1 MRIISSKSI
10 YQDEA
15 ERVRRA
21 AQREQAAWDEEAEEF
36 LDHPV
41 LRRNAA
47 AESAKPAQQPAA
59 AKPAAAKTT
68 TAARPASAK
77 PAAARTA
84 TAARPASAKPA
95 AARTTTAA
103 RPASAKPAA
112 SKTTAA
118 RPASAKPAASKTTAS
133 ASRPRQGQQTTRTM
147 AQTAAARRAAAQ
159 KSAAAA
165 QSTVRETEPR
175 VRAGFVEESP
185 VRPQR
190 RRAAPVK
197 TKRRRKKKKSFGR
210 RVGKMIVTLAV
221 LFAVYLTA
229 VFSNIPFIAKWRT
242 IYIQT
247 AMATMTHQWLA
258 TAFIPHSVIDKVM
271 ADVAASREAQ
281 IGVNSQW
288 ADDDDDTSADSD
300 THRNPTLT
308 DTAGM
313 TEAEI
318 KFFDTFWEV
327 DVDSMVDYVQK
338 NPAALS
344 DGWDHIDINH
354 TSLSDNGTTIRT
366 VQDEQVLAIDADNGV
381 IIVRQSGAGYRGIMA
396 VCKDP
401 SRLSLQAAD
410 TIGAYGEVVG
420 EIAQSH
426 NGIIGMTGSGFE
438 DDGGVGNGGTIVG
451 YAMCNGISY
460 GAHMLPGYKR
470 LELRQDNRVYVV
482 DASDEVHPDTTDCV
496 EFSPAMIID
505 GEIVVDATSGFT
517 DLQPRACIGQS
528 KYGEIIMLLIEGRL
542 PTVSLGLGV
551 PECARIMH
559 RHECAQAMNL
569 DGGTS
574 AMFWYKGDYI
584 MKSSNPVL
592 TAGRPLPNA
601 FVYTKAK

>member
-1 MRIISSKSI
+1 MPS
-10 YQDEA
+10 
-15 ERVRRA
+15 
-21 AQREQAAWDEEAEEF
+21 
-36 LDHPV
+36 
-41 LRRNAA
+41 
-47 AESAKPAQQPAA
+47 AA
-59 AKPAAAKTT
+59 AKSAPARRPVSNPAA
-68 TAARPASAK
+68 P
-77 PAAARTA
+77 
-84 TAARPASAKPA
+84 
-95 AARTTTAA
+95 AARTTAPARKPTAPSA
-103 RPASAKPAA
+103 SQKRPAQSQSQNPN
-112 SKTTAA
+112 
-118 RPASAKPAASKTTAS
+118 
-133 ASRPRQGQQTTRTM
+133 RTM

-159 KSAAAA
+159 KSAAAQQNVVCEA
-165 QSTVRETEPR
+165 EPR

-190 RRAAPVK
+190 RRAAPPK

-210 RVGKMIVTLAV
+210 RLGKTVVTLAV
-221 LFAVYLTA
+221 LFAIYLTA

-247 AMATMTHQWLA
+247 AMATMNHQWLA

-288 ADDDDDTSADSD
+288 ADEDDEDDAEPD

-308 DTAGM
+308 DTTGM
-313 TEAEI
+313 TDAEI

-366 VQDEQVLAIDADNGV
+366 IQDEQVLAIDMENGV
-381 IIVRQSGAGYRGIMA
+381 LIVRESGAGYRGIMA

-410 TIGAYGEVVG
+410 SIGAHGEVVG

-426 NGIIGMTGSGFE
+426 NGIIAMTGSGFE

-470 LELRQDNRVYVV
+470 LELRQDNRIYIV
-482 DASDEVHPDTTDCV
+482 DASDEVDADTTDCV